1 MAVKASPDP
10 DKLRVAIVGC
20 GVIGARRAAEVV
32 RHPAT
37 VLQKLVDSNR
47 ERAVKLTDS
56 YGAEAVNDWRQ
67 VVDDPL
73 IDVVVVS
80 TPNAYLAPITVA
92 ALNSGKHVLIEKPP
106 GRNLEEAQRIDAAV
120 RTSRR
125 RVLKV
130 GFNHRYHP
138 AIARA
143 YQLLTSGA
151 IGEPI
156 NGRARYGHG
165 GRPGYDKEWRGDSEL
180 AGGGE
185 LTDQGVHLAD
195 LINWMLGAPRRA
207 FCMLQTAAWP
217 ISPLED
223 NAFAL
228 LDFANGCV
236 VSFHT
241 SWTQWKNLFS
251 LEIFGSRGALC
262 VEGLGGSYGP
272 QRLIY
277 YRRIPE
283 GGVPDVSEQI
293 FDGPDLSWQ
302 LEWQDFVRAIGGG
315 GTCLGTADEGVAAMA
330 IIDALYRSAAAG
342 TPVTVQAASSV
353 RPV

>member
-1 MAVKASPDP
+1 MVVNASPDP
-10 DKLRVAIVGC
+10 GKLRVAIVGC
-20 GVIGARRAAEVV
+20 GLIGTRRAAEAAH
-32 RHPAT
+32 HPAT
-37 VLQKLVDSNR
+37 VVQKVVDSNR
-47 ERAVKLTDS
+47 ERAVKLADS
-56 YGAEAVNDWRQ
+56 YQAEAENDWRQ
-67 VVDDPL
+67 VVDDPS
-73 IDVVVVS
+73 IDIVVVS
-80 TPNAYLAPITVA
+80 TPNAYLAPIAIA
-92 ALNSGKHVLIEKPP
+92 ALKSGKHVLVEKPP
-106 GRNLEEAQRIDAAV
+106 GRNLEEAQRISAAV
-120 RTSRR
+120 RTSRQ

-156 NGRARYGHG
+156 NARARYGHG
-165 GRPGYDKEWRGDSEL
+165 GRPGYDREWRGNPEL

-195 LINWMLGAPRRA
+195 LFNWMLGVPRRA

-217 ISPLED
+217 IAPLED

-228 LDFANGCV
+228 LDFTSGCV
-236 VSFHT
+236 ASFHT

-262 VEGLGGSYGP
+262 IEGLGGSYGP
-272 QRLIY
+272 QRLIH
-277 YRRIPE
+277 YRRKPE
-283 GGVPDVSEQI
+283 GGVPDASEES

-302 LEWQDFVRAIGGG
+302 LEWQDFVRAIEGG
-315 GTCLGTADEGVAAMA
+315 GTCLGTAAEGVAAMA
-330 IIDALYRSAAAG
+330 TIDALYRSASAG
-342 TPVTVQAASSV
+342 APVTVWAG
-353 RPV
+353 PV